1 MTTDEASNM
10 ISHNPYSPYRLPGCK
25 KVLVVEDMEMNQ
37 LLMKKIIESWGIEVA
52 IVANGLLALEKIQQ
66 ENYDLILMDIQMPEM
81 DGVEATR
88 RIRQMRDV
96 GKATTP
102 IVAVT
107 ANLLKGD
114 SERYLA
120 AGMNDYIAKP
130 IEEKKLFSILY
141 RNFCPGKTKGG
152 FNESNEFVPDP
163 DNALYD
169 LTLVKAISGGDN
181 SFVKSMIMLFLET
194 VPGILEQMQVACQGK
209 DWQLT
214 SKLAHKLKSTI
225 DSMNIYQLQDL
236 IRKIESDGKKG
247 ENIDQIP
254 AAVRLLQKGM
264 NDCIRQVKSDFA
276 IE

>member
-1 MTTDEASNM
+1 M
-10 ISHNPYSPYRLPGCK
+10 ISPNPYSPYKLPGCK

-37 LLMKKIIESWGIEVA
+37 LLMKKIMESWGIEVA
-52 IVANGLLALEKIQQ
+52 VVPNGALALEKVQQ

-88 RIRQMRDV
+88 RIRQLKDIC
-96 GKATTP
+96 KATTP

-114 SERYLA
+114 SEKYLA

-141 RNFCPGKTKGG
+141 KNFCPGKTNGG
-152 FNESNEFVPDP
+152 INESNEFVPDP

-169 LTLVKAISGGDN
+169 LRLVKAISGGDE
-181 SFVKSMIMLFLET
+181 SFIKSMIMLFLDT
-194 VPGILEQMQVACQGK
+194 VPAILDQMQTSVDEK
-209 DWQLT
+209 NWELT

-225 DSMNIYQLQDL
+225 DSMHIFQLQDL
-236 IRKIESDGKKG
+236 IRRIENDGKKAQNV
-247 ENIDQIP
+247 EHIP
-254 AAVRLLQKGM
+254 AAVRLLRKGM
-264 NDCIRQVKSDFA
+264 NDCMKQVKSDFG

>member
-1 MTTDEASNM
+1 MNERPMITSNR
-10 ISHNPYSPYRLPGCK
+10 YSPFRLPGCK

-37 LLMKKIIESWGIEVA
+37 LLMKKIMESWGIEVA
-52 IVANGLLALEKIQQ
+52 IVPNGLLALEKVQQ

-81 DGVEATR
+81 DGVEATK
-88 RIRQMRDV
+88 RIRKLSDV

-141 RNFCPGKTKGG
+141 KNFCPGKTKGG
-152 FNESNEFVPDP
+152 INESNEFVPDP

-169 LTLVKAISGGDN
+169 LTLVKAISGGDQG
-181 SFVKSMIMLFLET
+181 FIKSMVMLFLET
-194 VPGILEQMQVACQGK
+194 VPSILDQMQTACDEK
-209 DWQLT
+209 NWELT

-236 IRKIESDGKKG
+236 IRRIESDGKKG
-247 ENIDQIP
+247 HHIENIP
-254 AAVRLLQKGM
+254 VAVRQLRKGM
-264 NDCIRQVKSDFA
+264 NDCIKQVKSDFG

>member
-1 MTTDEASNM
+1 
-10 ISHNPYSPYRLPGCK
+10 
-25 KVLVVEDMEMNQ
+25 MNQ
-37 LLMKKIIESWGIEVA
+37 LLMKKIMESWGIEVA
-52 IVANGLLALEKIQQ
+52 VVANGLLAVEKVQQ

-88 RIRQMRDV
+88 RIRQLNDV
-96 GKATTP
+96 CKATTP

-141 RNFCPGKTKGG
+141 KNFCPGKTNGG
-152 FNESNEFVPDP
+152 IDESNEFIPDP

-169 LTLVKAISGGDN
+169 LTLVKAISGGDEG
-181 SFVKSMIMLFLET
+181 FVKSMILLFLET
-194 VPGILEQMQVACQGK
+194 VPGMLDQMQAACQAR
-209 DWQLT
+209 DWEQT

-236 IRKIESDGKKG
+236 IRKIETDGKNG
-247 ENIDQIP
+247 QNLDQLP
-254 AAVRLLQKGM
+254 AEVRHLRKGM
-264 NDCIRQVKSDFA
+264 NDCIKQVKSDFD

>member
-1 MTTDEASNM
+1 MKHPPM
-10 ISHNPYSPYRLPGCK
+10 IGHKPYSPYKLPGCK

-37 LLMKKIIESWGIEVA
+37 LLMKKIIESWGIEVS
-52 IVANGLLALEKIQQ
+52 IVPNGAQALEKLQQ

-96 GKATTP
+96 GKATVP

-141 RNFCPGKTKGG
+141 KNFCPGKKNGG
-152 FNESNEFVPDP
+152 INESNEYVPDP

-181 SFVKSMIMLFLET
+181 VFVKNMILLFLET
-194 VPGILEQMQVACQGK
+194 VPGILDQMQNSCQAK
-209 DWQLT
+209 DWELT

-236 IRKIESDGKKG
+236 IRKIESDGKKK
-247 ENIDQIP
+247 ENIDHLP

-264 NDCIRQVKSDFA
+264 NDCIKQVKNDFD
-276 IE
+276 ID

>member
-1 MTTDEASNM
+1 M
-10 ISHNPYSPYRLPGCK
+10 IRHNPYSPYKLPGCK

-37 LLMKKIIESWGIEVA
+37 LLMKKIIESWGIEVS
-52 IVANGLLALEKIQQ
+52 IVPNGVLALEKIQQ

-141 RNFCPGKTKGG
+141 KNFCPGKVNGG
-152 FNESNEFVPDP
+152 INECNEFVPDP

-169 LTLVKAISGGDN
+169 LSLVKAISGGDEG
-181 SFVKSMIMLFLET
+181 FVRSMILLFLET
-194 VPGILEQMQVACQGK
+194 VPGIMDQMQLACQSR
-209 DWQLT
+209 DWELT

-225 DSMNIYQLQDL
+225 DSMNIYQLQEL
-236 IRKIESDGKKG
+236 IRKIESDGKKQDHL
-247 ENIDQIP
+247 DQLP

-276 IE
+276 LD